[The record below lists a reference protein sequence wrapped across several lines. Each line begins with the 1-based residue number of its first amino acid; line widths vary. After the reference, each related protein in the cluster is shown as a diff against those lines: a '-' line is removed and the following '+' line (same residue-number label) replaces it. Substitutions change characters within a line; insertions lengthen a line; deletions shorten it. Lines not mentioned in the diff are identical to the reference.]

1 MSVAPID
8 IESELSIARATP
20 IDETAAYLD
29 ARQAYLDALPL
40 AAAVVAWT
48 KRGAKVLAY
57 NGQFARLDAAG
68 AVHRRAGD
76 ILTRFGASAPIRRVL
91 SGEVAKE
98 KYDWRD
104 GGLIDGRH
112 FTINVSQLCPSLNHG
127 ARVLVTMIDRT
138 SEVQAGESLRRQ
150 ILTDPLTG
158 LTNRAGFIETLEARI
173 SDDGPEPY
181 AMVHVDLSRFSRV
194 NECVGSLGGDELIIT
209 VARRLTTILRGNDL
223 LARTG
228 ANEFAVMV
236 RLVDG
241 PGDVI
246 QVARRVQNALAQPFT
261 LSDFEIKIDC
271 AIGCALASDGDGDA
285 EGLFR
290 HAQLALKSAKSTKRV
305 EMYQPSALDAAR
317 RRFMIETELRR
328 AIERDELSMA
338 FQPLISLATGK
349 ISGFEALA
357 RWDHPD
363 HGPISPNEF
372 IAVAEDSGLIVPLG
386 RWALDRAIGTLAAWD
401 ARVGY
406 DLPVYVGINLSHIQ
420 VARDNVPEVVASTLS
435 RHKIA
440 GQRLGIELTESVIVG
455 DPERAGRTL
464 RALKACDAIVAM
476 DDFGTGFSNLAS
488 LQKLP
493 IDMLKID
500 RSFVTGMLDDPD
512 KVAIVRAVLGLA
524 QALGMKTTAEGV
536 ETAELARTLA
546 AMGCTTG
553 QGFHYARALGEA
565 DALDFALNSLG

>member
-1 MSVAPID
+1 MTVSSLMAEDEPPVAHG
-8 IESELSIARATP
+8 EP
-20 IDETAAYLD
+20 IDECRAYLD
-29 ARQAYLDALPL
+29 ARQAYLDALPV
-40 AAAVVAWT
+40 AAAIVAGT
-48 KRGAKVLAY
+48 KRGAKVLAH
-57 NGQFARLDAAG
+57 NGHFARLESVG
-68 AVHRRAGD
+68 AMHRRTGD
-76 ILTRFGASAPIRRVL
+76 ILTRFAANAPIRRVL
-91 SGEVAKE
+91 SGECTTH

-112 FTINVSQLCPSLNHG
+112 FTVGVARLCPSRTHG
-127 ARVLVTMIDRT
+127 PRALITLIDRT

-150 ILTDPLTG
+150 VLTDPLTG
-158 LTNRAGFIETLEARI
+158 LANRGGFVEALEARI
-173 SDDGPEPY
+173 ADDGPENY

-236 RLVDG
+236 KLIDG
-241 PGDVI
+241 PGDVL
-246 QVARRVQNALAQPFT
+246 QVARRVENALAQPFT

-271 AIGCALASDGDGDA
+271 AIGCALATGGEGDA
-285 EGLFR
+285 EGLLR
-290 HAQLALKSAKSTKRV
+290 HAQLALKAAKATRRV

-317 RRFMIETELRR
+317 RRFMVETELRR

-338 FQPLISLATGK
+338 FQPLMSLATGR

-357 RWDHPD
+357 RWDHPE
-363 HGPISPNEF
+363 HGSISPNEF

-386 RWALDRAIGTLAAWD
+386 RWALERAIGTLAQWD
-401 ARVGY
+401 AQMGRE
-406 DLPVYVGINLSHIQ
+406 LPLYVGINLSHIQ
-420 VARDNVPEVVASTLS
+420 VARDNVAEVVAATLE
-435 RHKIA
+435 RHGVA
-440 GQRLGIELTESVIVG
+440 GRRLVIELTESVIVG
-455 DPERAGRTL
+455 DPDRAGRTL
-464 RALKACDAIVAM
+464 RALKACDAMVAM

-500 RSFVTGMLDDPD
+500 RSFVTEMLDDPD
-512 KVAIVRAVLGLA
+512 KVAIVRAILGLA

-546 AMGCTTG
+546 ALGCTTG
-553 QGFHYARALGEA
+553 QGFHFAQALAPDEA
-565 DALDFALNSLG
+565 LAFALKSLG